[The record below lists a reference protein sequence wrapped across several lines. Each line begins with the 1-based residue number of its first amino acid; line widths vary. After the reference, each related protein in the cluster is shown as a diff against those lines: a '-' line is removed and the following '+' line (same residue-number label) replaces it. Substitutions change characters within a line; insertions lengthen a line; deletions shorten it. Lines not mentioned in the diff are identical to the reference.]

1 MAPHSSTLAWKIPWT
16 EEPGRL
22 QSMGSLAKGIFH
34 AKMGSIKDRNG
45 MDLTEAEDTKKR
57 WQEYIQGIFPT
68 QGSNLGL
75 LLTGRFF
82 ITEPPG
88 KPIRVSYNQFVFS
101 GRKKSMWVP
110 ETGMG

>member
-1 MAPHSSTLAWKIPWT
+1 MLNHVQFFCDPVDCSLPGSSVHGILQAKILEWVAFSRGSSH
-16 EEPGRL
+16 PGFKAMSSVL
-22 QSMGSLAKGIFH
+22 V
-34 AKMGSIKDRNG
+34 D
-45 MDLTEAEDTKKR
+45 
-57 WQEYIQGIFPT
+57 
-68 QGSNLGL
+68 
-75 LLTGRFF
+75 RFF